1 MTKSIAE
8 LDAIRRECRRLV
20 TTRSLAAAAVSVV
33 PIPGVDIAAD
43 VGLLTSIL
51 TQVNERFGLSEKQIE
66 KLDPGAAEQVL
77 LLAAGLGNGVIGRA
91 VSKQLISAVLKR
103 VAKRLAV
110 GSAAKFVPFAGSA
123 LAAGLGFSAMKL
135 AGNAHV
141 EDCYRTARALLDGQA
156 AAGEAGRGSAPEAS
170 S

>member
-1 MTKSIAE
+1 MTQSIAE
-8 LDAIRRECRRLV
+8 LDAIRRDCRHLV
-20 TTRSLAAAAVSVV
+20 TTRSLAAAAASVV

-66 KLDPGAAEQVL
+66 KLDPGAAEKVL

-91 VSKQLISAVLKR
+91 VSKRIISVVLKR

-141 EDCYRTARALLDGQA
+141 DDCYRTARALFDDQA
-156 AAGEAGRGSAPEAS
+156 VGGLGRGSAAKATS
-170 S
+170 

>member
-1 MTKSIAE
+1 MTRSIAE
-8 LDAIRRECRRLV
+8 LDAIRRDCRRLV
-20 TTRSLAAAAVSVV
+20 TTRSLAAAAASVV

-51 TQVNERFGLSEKQIE
+51 SQVNERFGLSEKQIE
-66 KLDPGAAEQVL
+66 KLDPGAAEKVL

-91 VSKQLISAVLKR
+91 VSKRLISVVLKR

-141 EDCYRTARALLDGQA
+141 DDCYRTARALLDGQA
-156 AAGEAGRGSAPEAS
+156 AAGGAVQGSALKARS
-170 S
+170 